1 MSFGLISLRYPV
13 FHVTLLFCIYI
24 KVIFCLFENDF
35 IDIFVFIVTG
45 GLHMDRACDWEG
57 VRRGHRGPGHLC
69 RRPPHS
75 SQRRRRQGMLYT
87 AHFRQINLFSQRSVW
102 SWMKLNWAE
111 AYCLIWITVIIFI
124 TLLNGTILL
133 FYFPLHSIKK
143 LFKILL
149 IICNRYW

>member
-1 MSFGLISLRYPV
+1 MSFGLILI
-13 FHVTLLFCIYI
+13 TLSCFSCYITILYIYQI
-24 KVIFCLFENDF
+24 IFCLFENDF

-57 VRRGHRGPGHLC
+57 VRRGHRGPSHLC

-87 AHFRQINLFSQRSVW
+87 THFRQINLFSQRSVW

-124 TLLNGTILL
+124 TFLNGTILL
-133 FYFPLHSIKK
+133 FYFPLHSIKR